1 MLDSGISMIEVIRN
15 KVTLLCKREGLEYK
29 PDQNLASF
37 IERFAIAVNASLVTG
52 MYDNALLKCK
62 CFTFNLRR

>member
-1 MLDSGISMIEVIRN
+1 MIEVIRN

-62 CFTFNLRR
+62 CVTFNLRR